1 MVYGREKEE
10 KHMEMNTERGLTV
23 IDDAMVSVETTA
35 PKYDDSLARAGLVA
49 DSFSESLSF
58 QEYHLTC
65 TENTLSRQQNDLTLF
80 SRYLQSAGITRH
92 AKDLFHD
99 AEAWRGMSY
108 GLLRGMRQWMYA
120 QGYAIG
126 SINVCLATIR
136 QYCKLA
142 RGAGAIAQDAL
153 DLILTVKGYN
163 AKEARNV
170 DRARMKQGKT
180 TRKSTKKDRPTTVKA
195 GQATRL
201 KRTSTPPPEGQQRR
215 PHDQYLPERDALL
228 MCLFIEHGF
237 RCSEV
242 ISLNIEDI
250 DVDEGTA
257 RVYRQKT
264 DDWQVHRLQPQTLI
278 AAEAYLSLDG
288 MKKKTSGPLFV
299 GYRGWRLGRRAAM
312 ERVRLLGKLAGVNT
326 LSPHDLRHY
335 WTQDALRNGTSLD
348 RVQSAGN
355 WTTPTM
361 VLQYAKRTG
370 IANEDVKVSQ

>member
-1 MVYGREKEE
+1 MD
-10 KHMEMNTERGLTV
+10 MNDEERGLTV
-23 IDDAMVSVETTA
+23 IDDARVSVETTA
-35 PKYDDSLARAGLVA
+35 PRYDDALARAGIVA
-49 DSFSESLSF
+49 DSFSETLSF
-58 QEYHLTC
+58 REYHLTC
-65 TENTLSRQQNDLTLF
+65 TENTLARQQNDLALF
-80 SRYLQSAGITRH
+80 SRYLQSAGIIRH
-92 AKDLFHD
+92 ATDLFQD

-108 GLLRGMRQWMYA
+108 GIFRGMRQWMYE

-126 SINVCLATIR
+126 SINVCLATLR

-142 RGAGAIAQDAL
+142 RGAGALTQEAL

-170 DRARMKQGKT
+170 DRARMNQGQA
-180 TRKSTKKDRPTTVKA
+180 TRKGAKKGRPTTVKV
-195 GQATRL
+195 GQAARL
-201 KRTSTPPPEGQQRR
+201 KRTSTPPPEGKERR
-215 PHDQYLPERDALL
+215 LHDQHLPERDALL

-237 RCSEV
+237 RCGEV
-242 ISLNIEDI
+242 LSLNIEDI
-250 DVDEGTA
+250 DIDEGTV

-278 AAEAYLSLDG
+278 AAEAYLSREE
-288 MKKKTSGPLFV
+288 MKEKTAGPLFI

-312 ERVRLLGKLAGVNT
+312 ERVRLLGKLSGVNT

-370 IANEDVKVSQ
+370 IANEDVKISQ